1 MDGYSLFL
9 DPMGNS
15 QRQGDDK
22 LAAFDRETSAKVAKG
37 KASQHLVYPGISC
50 LKHHLAPLLIRRPLF
65 PPAWESVFPL
75 SMNSCLPHLPH
86 SLPSFPFLLPL
97 SHVQRRLPPSPPSAV
112 ANGLS
117 ETVLLLANEPSLG
130 LYRLQEHVRRSVPT
144 LVELKKELTGVNM
157 AVQGAVHDAE
167 YAVRCVSL
175 SPGRIDRW

>member
-1 MDGYSLFL
+1 MSNGACLH
-9 DPMGNS
+9 P
-15 QRQGDDK
+15 
-22 LAAFDRETSAKVAKG
+22 
-37 KASQHLVYPGISC
+37 ASGS
-50 LKHHLAPLLIRRPLF
+50 
-65 PPAWESVFPL
+65 
-75 SMNSCLPHLPH
+75 
-86 SLPSFPFLLPL
+86 
-97 SHVQRRLPPSPPSAV
+97 PSPPSAV

-175 SPGRIDRW
+175 SPGRTDRWSDRQTDGIDG